1 MITFALSSIVVW
13 STLQNK
19 MKKFMRE
26 NKSMIIRILISICLI
41 IAALI
46 VSGFNEYVSIILY
59 LCAYFLNAYKVIWLA
74 VRKLF
79 KEKEVGE
86 KMLMTVASLGA
97 IITEAF
103 FEASFVMALY
113 LIGELIEDA
122 ANDHARDSVKALYE
136 IRPTKARLKDAKE
149 LVKVE
154 SVKAGDIIEVYAG
167 ERIPL
172 DGIVLEGYA
181 DVDTSLVSGESAP
194 VPMRAGSEIYAG
206 HLNINGVLTIKVTR
220 ESNQSMVQRIIDISL
235 DASAKKSK
243 SEAFIK
249 KFAKIYTPSVIGVSI
264 LVAVLPPLF
273 GADMFA
279 WLYKAFALLAISCPC
294 AIVISVPLAYFSA
307 IGYASKKGILI
318 KGSGVLEKL
327 STINTMAFDKTGTLT
342 KAELRVTKVETVGE
356 ITKMELLEL
365 LGIVEKKSK
374 HPVALAVQKEAERFK
389 LTIEDGKNYKEELGL
404 GIECDTSKGHIKA
417 GNYEYAG
424 GDEQFSGATV
434 YVSLNGEFIGY
445 VGIGDSIKENGKIS
459 FDKLRANGVEKIYII
474 SGDKQSKVDAI
485 ASTLY
490 ADGAYSQLLPEHKLD
505 ALEDIIESGEKVKI
519 GYCGDGV
526 NDLPCLSRADIG
538 ITIGALSSDAAME
551 KSDIVIVDDD
561 IEKVPK
567 AMSIAKNTKK
577 RVITNIVF
585 AISAKLLIAILNIA
599 IPSFPMMIAVLADVG
614 VMLIAILNAL
624 RSGRKTKFK

>member
-1 MITFALSSIVVW
+1 MITSALSSTVVW

-19 MKKFMRE
+19 MKDFMRE
-26 NKSMIIRILISICLI
+26 NRAMIIRISVSVCLI

-46 VSGFNEYVSIILY
+46 INGFNEYVAMVLY
-59 LCAYFLNAYKVIWLA
+59 LIAYVLNAYKVIWIA
-74 VRKLF
+74 ARKLF
-79 KEKEVGE
+79 KNGEVGE

-103 FEASFVMALY
+103 FEAALVMALY

-122 ANDHARDSVKALYE
+122 AGDHARGSVKALYE
-136 IRPTKARLKDAKE
+136 IRPTKARLKDEKE

-154 SVKAGDIIEVYAG
+154 KVKVGDIIEVYAG

-172 DGIVLEGYA
+172 DGVILEGYA
-181 DVDTSLVSGESAP
+181 DIDTSVVSGESAP
-194 VPMRAGSEIYAG
+194 VPMRAGSEVYAG
-206 HLNINGVLTIKVTR
+206 HLNLNGALTVKVAR
-220 ESNQSMVQRIIDISL
+220 ESSQSMVQRIIDISL

-249 KFAKIYTPSVIGVSI
+249 KFAKIYTPCVIVLAL
-264 LVAVLPPLF
+264 LVAVLPPIF
-273 GADMFA
+273 GADTFT
-279 WLYKAFALLAISCPC
+279 WLYKAFSLLAISCPC
-294 AIVISVPLAYFSA
+294 AVVISVPLAYFSA
-307 IGYASKKGILI
+307 IGYASRRGILI
-318 KGSGVLEKL
+318 KGSGILEKL

-342 KAELRVTKVETVGE
+342 KAELRVTKVEAMGD

-365 LGIVEKKSK
+365 LGIVEKKSN
-374 HPVALAVQKEAERFK
+374 HPVAQAVQREAERFK
-389 LTIEDGKNYKEELGL
+389 LTIENGTNYKESLGL
-404 GIECDTSKGHIKA
+404 GIECDSSKGHIKA

-424 GDEQFSGATV
+424 GDEPFSGATV

-459 FDKLRANGVEKIYII
+459 FDKLRAYGVEKIYIL
-474 SGDKQSKVDAI
+474 SGDKQSKVDSI

-505 ALEDIIESGEKVKI
+505 ALEDIIENGEKVKI
-519 GYCGDGV
+519 GYCGDGI
-526 NDLPCLSRADIG
+526 NDLPCLARADVG

-551 KSDIVIVDDD
+551 KSDVVIVDDD
-561 IEKVPK
+561 LGKVPK
-567 AMSIAKNTKK
+567 AISIAKNTKK
-577 RVITNIVF
+577 RVISNIVF
-585 AISAKLLIAILNIA
+585 AISAKLLIAVLNIVV
-599 IPSFPMMIAVLADVG
+599 PTFPMIIAVLADVG

-624 RSGRKTKFK
+624 RAGRKFKLK

>member
-19 MKKFMRE
+19 MKNFMRE
-26 NKSMIIRILISICLI
+26 NRAMIIRISISICLI
-41 IAALI
+41 IVALI
-46 VSGFNEYVSIILY
+46 VNGFNEYVSMALY
-59 LCAYFLNAYKVIWLA
+59 LVAYVLNAYKVIWSA
-74 VRKLF
+74 IRKLF
-79 KEKEVGE
+79 KNGEVGE
-86 KMLMTVASLGA
+86 KMLMTIASLGA
-97 IITEAF
+97 IITESF
-103 FEASFVMALY
+103 FEAAFVMALY
-113 LIGELIEDA
+113 LIGELIEDGA
-122 ANDHARDSVKALYE
+122 SDHARGSVEALCE
-136 IRPTKARLKDAKE
+136 LRPTKARLKDEKDF
-149 LVKVE
+149 VKVE
-154 SVKAGDIIEVYAG
+154 KVKAGDIIEVYAG

-172 DGIVLEGYA
+172 DGVILEGYA
-181 DVDTSLVSGESAP
+181 DIDTSVVSGESVP
-194 VPMRAGSEIYAG
+194 VAMRAGSEVYAG
-206 HLNINGVLTIKVTR
+206 HLDINGALTIKVTR
-220 ESNQSMVQRIIDISL
+220 ESSQSMVQRIIDISL
-235 DASAKKSK
+235 DASSKKSK

-249 KFAKIYTPSVIGVSI
+249 KFAKIYTPCVIGVAL
-264 LVAVLPPLF
+264 LVAILPALF
-273 GADMFA
+273 GADTFT
-279 WLYKAFALLAISCPC
+279 WLYKAFSLLAISCPC

-307 IGYASKKGILI
+307 IGYASRKGILI

-327 STINTMAFDKTGTLT
+327 STLNTMAFDKTGTLT
-342 KAELRVTKVETVGE
+342 KSELRVTKVETIGE

-365 LGIVEKKSK
+365 LGIVEKKSN
-374 HPVALAVQKEAERFK
+374 HPVAMAVQREVERFK
-389 LTIEDGKNYKEELGL
+389 LTTEEGTGYKERLGL
-404 GIECDTSKGHIKA
+404 GIECNSSKGHIKA

-459 FDKLRANGVEKIYII
+459 FDKLRANGVEKIYVI

-505 ALEDIIESGEKVKI
+505 ALEDIIASGENVKI
-519 GYCGDGV
+519 GYCGDGI

-551 KSDIVIVDDD
+551 KSDVVIVDDD
-561 IEKVPK
+561 LEKVPK

-585 AISAKLLIAILNIA
+585 AISAKLLIAILNIVV
-599 IPSFPMMIAVLADVG
+599 PGFPMIIAVLADVG

-624 RSGRKTKFK
+624 RAGRKSRLK